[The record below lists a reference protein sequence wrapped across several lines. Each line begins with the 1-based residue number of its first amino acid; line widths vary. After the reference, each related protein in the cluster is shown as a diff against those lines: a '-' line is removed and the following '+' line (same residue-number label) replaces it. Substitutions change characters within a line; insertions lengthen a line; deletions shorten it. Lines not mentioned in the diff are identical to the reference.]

1 MKKPYIIL
9 IRGLPGSGKSTL
21 AKALTLIFD
30 DLEHI
35 ENDMFRIDE
44 EGYAYSDDDYYDVR
58 KKAMQVAEHLLENN
72 KSIVVSNVFTK
83 SSSMDQYTR
92 LGYPYV
98 IIQTTGNYGS
108 INSVPDSAID
118 NIRQNFL
125 GVKGEYVLGDTNNIS
140 IAEMRKLIETAIGDH
155 YEKQ

>member
-35 ENDMFRIDE
+35 ENDMFRVDGE
-44 EGYAYSDDDYYDVR
+44 EGYAYSDGDYYDVR
-58 KKAMQVAEHLLENN
+58 KKAMQVAEYLLENN

-98 IIQTTGNYGS
+98 VIQATGNYRS
-108 INSVPDSAID
+108 VNSVPDSVID
-118 NIRQNFL
+118 DMRQNFL

-140 IAEMRKLIETAIGDH
+140 IAEIRKLIETAIGDD
-155 YEKQ
+155 

>member
-21 AKALTLIFD
+21 ARALTLIFD

-35 ENDMFRIDE
+35 ENDMFRVDEE
-44 EGYAYSDDDYYDVR
+44 EGYVYSDDDYHDVR
-58 KKAMQVAEHLLENN
+58 KKAMQVAEYLLENN

-98 IIQTTGNYGS
+98 VIQATGNYGS
-108 INSVPDSAID
+108 VNSVPDSVMD
-118 NIRQNFL
+118 NMRQNFL

-140 IAEMRKLIETAIGDH
+140 IAEMRKLIETAIGDQS
-155 YEKQ
+155 Y